1 MDMKKDDPVKKNV
14 EKNSGGEE
22 LSPMDPPSAMDPP
35 NIDEIPKAD
44 RHIFLQ
50 RLMEEHEELT
60 KELNNF
66 EKAITEISEKGVTKE
81 ADRAFRH
88 FFHFFDQ
95 EVLDHQ
101 KKEEKELFPIL
112 AKRLP
117 PVEGVYPGS
126 ESESLTPV
134 EIMEDDHLKII
145 QLVAVVFNF
154 FGLAS
159 RMKDPTSRVM
169 VLDAAIEQ
177 GKSLVE
183 LLRLHMFREDN
194 VVFVLAHQ
202 NIDKELFDRMNLH

>member
-1 MDMKKDDPVKKNV
+1 MSNNNADPVKRKV

-22 LSPMDPPSAMDPP
+22 LSPMNPPPAMAPP
-35 NIDEIPKAD
+35 TVEDIPKED

-50 RLMEEHEELT
+50 RLMEEHEVFK
-60 KELNNF
+60 KELESF
-66 EKAITEISEKGVTKE
+66 EKAISEISEKGITKE
-81 ADRAFRH
+81 ADQALRH

-95 EVLDHQ
+95 EFLDHQ
-101 KKEEKELFPIL
+101 KKEERELFPIL

-126 ESESLTPV
+126 ESEALTPV
-134 EIMEDDHLKII
+134 EIMEEEHLKII

-169 VLDAAIEQ
+169 VLDAAVEQ

-183 LLRLHMFREDN
+183 LLRLHIFREDN
-194 VVFVLAHQ
+194 VVFILAHK
-202 NIDKELFDRMNLH
+202 NIDKELFDKMNLH